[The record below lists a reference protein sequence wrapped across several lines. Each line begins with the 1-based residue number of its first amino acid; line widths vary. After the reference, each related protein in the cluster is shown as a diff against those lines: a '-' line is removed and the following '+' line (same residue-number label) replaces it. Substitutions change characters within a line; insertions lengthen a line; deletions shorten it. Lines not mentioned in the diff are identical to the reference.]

1 MGFLCG
7 KLCTFAYRIIFMPN
21 KMPNKIMYVFNK
33 INKNIFSTFKNV
45 AGSLIEYFSAKSFR
59 YFIGLFVVIVSI
71 ITLFLPSAY
80 VVEEPGPTQDV
91 LAKSSG
97 KYVIDVKN
105 HHFKPGLK
113 SGKLLLVT
121 VNTSGIPG
129 YEVPNLYAIVSWFD
143 SKKQVLPR
151 EVLVPV
157 NQNASD
163 YKKEITMQM
172 RSSQSSAQVSALKYA
187 SSELGVD
194 VKNVKIKLHI
204 DDIGGPSAG
213 MMYALGIL
221 SKITNSDLAGG
232 RTIAGTGTIDNS
244 GKVGPIGG
252 IRLKMI
258 SAKRDGASWFL
269 APDSNC
275 NEVVGN
281 IPQGLKVVSVKTLD
295 DAYKALEKIKSGKNL
310 ESLKTCKAESGR

>member
-1 MGFLCG
+1 
-7 KLCTFAYRIIFMPN
+7 MPN
-21 KMPNKIMYVFNK
+21 KMPNKITYVFNK
-33 INKNIFSTFKNV
+33 INKNIFTTLKNTV
-45 AGSLIEYFSAKSFR
+45 GDLIEYFSAKSFK
-59 YFIGLFVVIVSI
+59 YFVGLFIVVMSI
-71 ITLFLPSAY
+71 IALFLPSAY

-91 LAKSSG
+91 LGKSFG
-97 KYVIDVKN
+97 KYVINVKN
-105 HHFKPGLK
+105 SAVKNTDYKSSSK

-129 YEVPNLYAIVSWFD
+129 YEIPNIYAIASWFD

-163 YKKEITMQM
+163 YKKETNKQM
-172 RSSQSSAQVSALKYA
+172 ASSQSSAQVAALDYA
-187 SSELGVD
+187 KKHLNVN

-221 SKITNSDLAGG
+221 NKLTNTDLAGG
-232 RTIAGTGTIDNS
+232 KIIAGTGTIDNS

-258 SAKRDGASWFL
+258 SAKRDGAKWFL
-269 APDSNC
+269 APNSNC

-295 DAYKALEKIKSGKNL
+295 DAYKALVKIKAGKNL
-310 ESLKTCKAESGR
+310 DSLRTCKAESGR

>member
-1 MGFLCG
+1 M
-7 KLCTFAYRIIFMPN
+7 T
-21 KMPNKIMYVFNK
+21 NKIFAVFNNGCMTVISFTSRVFNYFVK
-33 INKNIFSTFKNV
+33 
-45 AGSLIEYFSAKSFR
+45 YFSSKSVQ
-59 YFIGLFVVIVSI
+59 YFIGLIIGVLAIIV
-71 ITLFLPSAY
+71 LFLPSAY

-91 LAKSSG
+91 LGKSSG
-97 KYVIDVKN
+97 KYVINVDNPNKASKKAVSAAS
-105 HHFKPGLK
+105 GLK
-113 SGKLLLVT
+113 PHSKNGKLLLVT
-121 VNTSGIPG
+121 VNTSGVPG
-129 YEVPNLYAIVSWFD
+129 YEIPNIYAILSWFD
-143 SKKQVLPR
+143 SKKQILPR

-163 YKKEITMQM
+163 YKKETNKQM
-172 RSSQSSAQVSALKYA
+172 TSSQSSAQVAALDYA
-187 SSELGVD
+187 KKHLNVN

-221 SKITNSDLAGG
+221 NKLTNTDLTGGKI
-232 RTIAGTGTIDNS
+232 IAGTGTIDNS

-258 SAKRDGASWFL
+258 SAKRDGAKWFL
-269 APDSNC
+269 SPNSNC

-295 DAYKALEKIKSGKNL
+295 DAYKALVKIKAGKNL
-310 ESLKTCKAESGR
+310 DSLRTCKAESGR